1 MSDTAT
7 STYLGHAARTPVI
20 ACHECDLLQRESAV
34 PPEGVLRCCRCRA
47 TLYRRHANSLD
58 RTLAY
63 ALAACVLWVISNA
76 FPIVGLAV
84 NGDLVETTMF
94 GAVRVL
100 YQDGMWP
107 LSALIFIT
115 TMLMP
120 ACQALGLVWLL
131 LPLRLGRTPYR
142 ADAVFRTLRVAQEWG
157 MTEVLILGLLVAL
170 VKLSHIASVVTGPA
184 LWSFGALMLMLA
196 AAASVFDARDLWM
209 RLEGVPDAGPAF
221 DSGTAFPAATAA
233 ACGMCVCHD
242 CGLLTRVASAQASDE
257 RDYANVHA
265 SVRLPMH
272 PAHCPRC
279 GAHLHLRKPD
289 SLARTW
295 ACLIAAIILYVPANV
310 LPVMD
315 TSSLFGAQKD
325 TIMSGVVYLWTSGSW
340 PLAVLVFIASV
351 AVPMLKILAI
361 GFLATSANFHSTW
374 QPDQRARIYRIVEL
388 VGRWSMLDIYVIA
401 VLTALVQFNALATVR
416 AGPAAIAFGAVV
428 VLTMFAAMSFDPR
441 LIWDKRQPE

>member
-1 MSDTAT
+1 MSET
-7 STYLGHAARTPVI
+7 SSAYLGHATRTPVI
-20 ACHECDLLQRESAV
+20 ACHECDLLQRESTV
-34 PPEGVLRCCRCRA
+34 PPEGALRCCRCRA

-63 ALAACVLWVISNA
+63 ALAACVLWIVSNA
-76 FPIVGLAV
+76 FPIVGLSV
-84 NGDLVETTMF
+84 NGDLVETTLF

-100 YQDGMWP
+100 YRDGMWP
-107 LSALIFIT
+107 LSALIFTT

-142 ADAVFRTLRVAQEWG
+142 ADAVFRSLRVAQEWG

-170 VKLSHIASVVTGPA
+170 VKLAHIASVVTGPS
-184 LWSFGALMLMLA
+184 LWSFGALMLLLA
-196 AAASVFDARDLWM
+196 AAASAFDARDLWS
-209 RLEGVPDAGPAF
+209 RLQGVPDAGPAF
-221 DSGTAFPAATAA
+221 DSDMLFPAETAA
-233 ACGMCVCHD
+233 ACGLCVCHD
-242 CGLLTRVASAQASDE
+242 CGLLTRAAPAQARDE

-265 SVRLPMH
+265 AVHVPTH
-272 PAHCPRC
+272 ATHCPRC

-295 ACLIAAIILYVPANV
+295 ACLIAAIILYIPANV

-340 PLAVLVFIASV
+340 PLAVLVFIASI

-361 GFLATSANFHSTW
+361 SFLAISANFRSTW
-374 QPDQRARIYRIVEL
+374 QPDQRARIYRLVEL

-441 LIWDKRQPE
+441 LIWDARKTE